1 MIRLDLCE
9 MDDINTMQTSLNV
22 NTSIDYINDSNNRRN
37 KNRWK
42 NYNEEKYENSKSKQ
56 KDILANFETTQEYSC
71 TSLQMN
77 MSLDISNKLQND
89 NNTIDTFPIKD
100 INSMNTRNNNFD
112 DDDNIDDNYKTNNYE
127 IEHQNTLIQKK
138 MYDSESNGIVNNI
151 IGLHSNSETRIMIK
165 ESIDKCNVE
174 MDQNIKHSIKFPKE
188 KKSKRKL
195 LSLHECSQL
204 VSISPVQNEKC
215 ISPACLIFKKSR
227 KGKKKK
233 PNNINNIE
241 NINKNDN
248 TDHNGKTQKKKII
261 NKKMINDDILQRLE
275 ENKENFNREKTRNV
289 YTEGRNSSDDFQLLK
304 NSFIV
309 HVMKKKTREN
319 KLNIVAT
326 GLSNED
332 KDMVKSVVKILG
344 LAKIES
350 NVTKNTTHVVTT
362 GIRTINLLHG
372 IIRGC
377 WLVTLEWVLKSL
389 ENSTWLNPEKYEIV
403 HFSKAVS
410 ENRKDRQL
418 FGKSY
423 VPELFTACG
432 YIYVQKNTTLP
443 YKILRDLIKAA
454 GGCVT
459 ECPET
464 ARILIGIGGL
474 KETWI
479 LDCITSGELQPHDQY
494 KQ

>member
-1 MIRLDLCE
+1 
-9 MDDINTMQTSLNV
+9 MDDINIIQTSLNV
-22 NTSIDYINDSNNRRN
+22 NTSIDYVNDSNNHKN

-42 NYNEEKYENSKSKQ
+42 NYNGKKHENSKTKQ
-56 KDILANFETTQEYSC
+56 KDILAVSFQTTQEYSC

-77 MSLDISNKLQND
+77 TSLDISNKLQND
-89 NNTIDTFPIKD
+89 NNTIDAFPIKD
-100 INSMNTRNNNFD
+100 INSMNTRNDNFD
-112 DDDNIDDNYKTNNYE
+112 NDNIIDDNYKTNNYE
-127 IEHQNTLIQKK
+127 IQHQNTVIQKK
-138 MYDSESNGIVNNI
+138 MCDSEHNDIVNNI
-151 IGLHSNSETRIMIK
+151 IDLYSNSEMCTIIK
-165 ESIDKCNVE
+165 ESSDKCNVG
-174 MDQNIKHSIKFPKE
+174 MDQNTKHSIKFPKE

-195 LSLHECSQL
+195 LPLHECSQL
-204 VSISPVQNEKC
+204 VSISPVQDEKC
-215 ISPACLIFKKSR
+215 ISPAYLIFKKSHKR
-227 KGKKKK
+227 KNNK

-241 NINKNDN
+241 SINKNN
-248 TDHNGKTQKKKII
+248 NRDHNRKTQKKKII
-261 NKKMINDDILQRLE
+261 SKKIIVKKIINDDILRRLE
-275 ENKENFNREKTRNV
+275 ENKENYKREETRNV
-289 YTEGRNSSDDFQLLK
+289 YTEERNSSDDFQLLK
-304 NSFIV
+304 NSSIV

-319 KLNIVAT
+319 RLNIVAT

-332 KDMVKSVVKILG
+332 KDRVKSIVKILG

-362 GIRTINLLHG
+362 GIHTINLLHG

-389 ENSTWLNPEKYEIV
+389 ENNTWLNPEKYEIV
-403 HFSKAVS
+403 HFSKAVL

-432 YIYVQKNTTLP
+432 YIYVQKNTTPP
-443 YKILRDLIKAA
+443 YNILQDLIKAA

-459 ECPET
+459 EHPET
-464 ARILIGIGGL
+464 ARILIGTGGL

-479 LDCITSGELQPHDQY
+479 FDCITSGELQPHDQY
-494 KQ
+494 KR